1 MIWNCCIGWPALPSP
16 ARTTILIVFALPGS
30 DEAFEK
36 YVNIWIQISKS
47 LGVMDLA
54 YEHWILG
61 RDRAEHNS
69 HAGRSSATSCIGLID
84 TVASS

>member
-61 RDRAEHNS
+61 RDRAAQQPRWS
-69 HAGRSSATSCIGLID
+69 VIRDALYWVD
-84 TVASS
+84 